1 MEIKRFEAGQLLSNG
16 YVVYDREGGD
26 CWLIDTGYEPDNFI
40 EGLSLHIITMIILR
54 LDQRWQRL
62 LTAICILRKGILKER
77 KKP

>member
-40 EGLSLHIITMIILR
+40 GFVKETEGL
-54 LDQRWQRL
+54 
-62 LTAICILRKGILKER
+62 A
-77 KKP
+77 